1 LNDTTDAS
9 ILSRGSASHRSQS
22 RDSAS
27 HGYEPQG
34 ADAPMRSNHRRMP
47 GLDSLRAIAVVW
59 TMLFH
64 SFLVGGLG
72 EDWRWAQR
80 YGWMGVDLFFVLSG
94 FLIGAQ
100 VLAPLVRG
108 ERFSFGDFY
117 LRRAFRI
124 LPAFWAVLALYL
136 LWPDFA
142 EAPGMEP
149 WWKFALFFLNVSI
162 DYDRNAAFSHAWSLC
177 VEEHFYLL
185 FPMLALGFARLRSRA
200 ALLTFCVA
208 LVAGG
213 IALRTAI
220 WLHFDA
226 LAPDRNWF
234 VEEIYYPTWN
244 RLDGL
249 LAGVLLAVLKTYR
262 PALWARLGARANVA
276 FMIGFAGMALSFWL
290 FRERAGLLGNSIGW
304 PVLSASLAALVFAG
318 AQTKSWIGHRAVPGA
333 AWLAA
338 ISYSLYLI
346 HKPIYRLVEI
356 HLGEALGGRGFVA
369 FATYGAASLFA
380 AAALHYAVE
389 RPGLRL
395 REALS
400 RARGARADGHP
411 SRAT

>member
-1 LNDTTDAS
+1 MPGVPTHPND
-9 ILSRGSASHRSQS
+9 
-22 RDSAS
+22 
-27 HGYEPQG
+27 
-34 ADAPMRSNHRRMP
+34 RRLP
-47 GLDSLRAIAVVW
+47 GLDLLRATAVLW

-72 EDWRWAQR
+72 EDWQWAQR

-108 ERFSFGDFY
+108 ERFSFRGFY
-117 LRRAFRI
+117 FRRAFRI

-142 EAPGMEP
+142 EAPGMES
-149 WWKFALFFLNVSI
+149 WWKFALFFVNVSI

-200 ALLTFCVA
+200 ALAAFCVA

-226 LAPDRNWF
+226 LAPNRNWF
-234 VEEIYYPTWN
+234 VEDIYYPTWN

-249 LAGVLLAVLKTYR
+249 LAGVLLAVVKTYR
-262 PALWARLGARANVA
+262 PALWARLGARANVV
-276 FMIGFAGMALSFWL
+276 FTIGLAGMALSFWL
-290 FRERAGLLGNSIGW
+290 FRERAGLLGNSVGW
-304 PVLSASLAALVFAG
+304 PVLSFALALLVFAG
-318 AQTKSWIGHRAVPGA
+318 AQTNGWIGRRAVPGA
-333 AWLAA
+333 GWLAA
-338 ISYSLYLI
+338 VSYSLYLI
-346 HKPIYRLVEI
+346 HKPIYGLVEM
-356 HLGEALGGRGFVA
+356 HLGDALEGRGYIA
-369 FATYGAASLFA
+369 FIVYGAASLFA
-380 AAALHYAVE
+380 AALLHYAVE

-395 REALS
+395 RDVLS
-400 RARGARADGHP
+400 RGRVERADDHP